1 MTLTVAI
8 VGRPNVGKSTL
19 FNRLAGRRIAL
30 VDDTPGVTRDRREG
44 AARLGDLIFTI
55 VDTAG
60 LEQSRAESLAARMRA
75 QTEAAIAD
83 ADAVLFLI
91 DARAGIVPED
101 RAFANLLRRAGKPT
115 VLVANKAEGRNGTVG
130 AYEAFDLGLGDPVAI
145 SAEHGEGL
153 ADLYDALRA
162 AVPPRPPSPPSL
174 TAPDLLLPER
184 WGKGADREGAAT
196 PDDDK
201 GASGFAN
208 PAPEKPIR
216 IAVVGRPNAGKST
229 LINRLVGEER
239 LITGPEAGITRDAI
253 AVPLASLGR
262 QFLVYDTAG
271 LRRRS
276 RIAGKLE
283 KLSVADAL
291 EAIRFAEVV
300 ILLIDATV
308 AFEEQDLRIAD
319 LIEREGRALVLG
331 INKWDLKEA
340 APGAIAKLHERV
352 DRLLAQV
359 AGVPVVAVS
368 GLTGAG
374 LDHLMKAVLDIHALW
389 NTRIPTR
396 ALNRWLDEVLAAHP
410 PPAVSGRRL
419 KLNYITQPKTRPPS
433 FVLFCTRADDVP
445 DSYRRYLVNALREAF
460 GLPGVPIR
468 LTLREKANPYAGKG
482 KR

>member
-19 FNRLAGRRIAL
+19 FNRLAGRRVAL

-44 AARLGDLIFTI
+44 TARLGDMMFTI

-60 LEQSRAESLAARMRA
+60 LEQSAAQSLAGRMRA

-91 DARAGIVPED
+91 DVRAGILPDD
-101 RAFANLLRRAGKPT
+101 RAFANVLRRAGKPT
-115 VLVANKAEGRNGTVG
+115 ILVANKAEGRNGAVG

-145 SAEHGEGL
+145 SAEHGDGL

-162 AVPPRPPSPPSL
+162 AVPPSPSL
-174 TAPDLLLPER
+174 IPPEG
-184 WGKGADREGAAT
+184 WGKRSGGEGTASADDENDTSGLGERALFVPAA
-196 PDDDK
+196 D
-201 GASGFAN
+201 
-208 PAPEKPIR
+208 KPIR

-229 LINRLVGEER
+229 LVNRLVGEER
-239 LITGPEAGITRDAI
+239 LVTGPEAGITRDAI
-253 AVPLASLGR
+253 AVPLASHGR
-262 QFLVYDTAG
+262 HFLVYDTAG

-276 RIAGKLE
+276 RVEGKLE

-374 LDHLMKAVLDIHALW
+374 LDHLMTAVIDIHALW
-389 NTRIPTR
+389 NKRIATH
-396 ALNRWLDEVLAAHP
+396 ALNRWLNEVLAAHP

-433 FVLFCTRADDVP
+433 FVLFCTRADAVP

-460 GLPGVPIR
+460 ALPGVPIR
-468 LTLREKANPYAGKG
+468 LTVREKVNPYAGRR